1 MQVSESVPF
10 KFMWKV
16 KLPLRIKTFL
26 WLILKGSILTR
37 DVLLDRG
44 GDCTKNCL
52 FCGKDES
59 IDHLFLRCPLARYVW
74 NVVSVATGFSCQ
86 FENTDHCLTSYLDKF
101 DKNSKKLCMVGIAAV
116 FWGIWKTRN
125 LACFENKWPSEP
137 IEVVHRICYWIDWWA
152 NLQGTEDAKLELQRG
167 ARLLARV
174 ADDVFKGARGWATW
188 RPRIG
193 EG

>member
-1 MQVSESVPF
+1 
-10 KFMWKV
+10 MWKV

-26 WLILKGSILTR
+26 WLILKKSILTR

-44 GDCTKNCL
+44 GDCTTNCL

-86 FENTDHCLTSYLDKF
+86 FDNTEHCLTSYLDKF
-101 DKNSKKLCMVGIAAV
+101 DKNSKKLCMVGFAAV
-116 FWGIWKTRN
+116 FWGLWKTRN
-125 LACFENKWPSEP
+125 LACFENKWPCEP

-152 NLQGTEDAKLELQRG
+152 NLQGTEDAKLEMQRG

-174 ADDVFKGARGWATW
+174 ADDIFKGARGWATW